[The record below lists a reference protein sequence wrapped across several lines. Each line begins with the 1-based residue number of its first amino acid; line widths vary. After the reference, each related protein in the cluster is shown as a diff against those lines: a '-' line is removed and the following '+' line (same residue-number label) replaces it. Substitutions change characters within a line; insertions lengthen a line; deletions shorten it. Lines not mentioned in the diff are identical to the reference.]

1 MIFIYINIIKMMNDT
16 ISFILIMSYLKTRE
30 SKIYNKLLQKKE
42 QNNIK
47 PKLNINYNL
56 YKINTIN
63 TINKVNKVNKN
74 KLLFKDKFFN

>member
-1 MIFIYINIIKMMNDT
+1 MMNDT

-63 TINKVNKVNKN
+63 TINKVNKN
-74 KLLFKDKFFN
+74 KLLFKDKFFY

>member
-1 MIFIYINIIKMMNDT
+1 MENNED
-16 ISFILIMSYLKTRE
+16 ILDVLE
-30 SKIYNKLLQKKE
+30 QKKE

-74 KLLFKDKFFN
+74 KLLFKDKFFY